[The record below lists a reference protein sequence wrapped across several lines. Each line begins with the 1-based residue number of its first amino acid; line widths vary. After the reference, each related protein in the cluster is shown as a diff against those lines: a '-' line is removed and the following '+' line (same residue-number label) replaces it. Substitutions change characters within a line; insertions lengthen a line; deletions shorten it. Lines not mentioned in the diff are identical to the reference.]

1 MTELMLHPPGLSLL
15 AGLFGLLIG
24 SFLNVCISRL
34 PEDNSVVY
42 PRSHCPRCGVM
53 INWYDNIPLV
63 SYVILGGKCRAC
75 ESGISWRYP
84 LVEALTGFL
93 FFLSIEIHGVT
104 WAGAKWCLFAAIL
117 IELIFSDLET
127 RVLPDEFTKS
137 GIVAGLL
144 LSPIVPIPA
153 SILSFFYPQGTVAF
167 ISFLDAVLASV
178 LLSGGMWLMATLYE
192 KLRHREGLGFGDVKM
207 LALLGA
213 FLGLESALL
222 VMVLASLVGSIL
234 GLIYVRLRGEDLS
247 SYELPFGSFL
257 GIAGLVVA
265 FAGASLF
272 NVSRA

>member
-1 MTELMLHPPGLSLL
+1 
-15 AGLFGLLIG
+15 
-24 SFLNVCISRL
+24 
-34 PEDNSVVY
+34 
-42 PRSHCPRCGVM
+42 
-53 INWYDNIPLV
+53 
-63 SYVILGGKCRAC
+63 
-75 ESGISWRYP
+75 
-84 LVEALTGFL
+84 
-93 FFLSIEIHGVT
+93 
-104 WAGAKWCLFAAIL
+104 
-117 IELIFSDLET
+117 
-127 RVLPDEFTKS
+127 
-137 GIVAGLL
+137 
-144 LSPIVPIPA
+144 
-153 SILSFFYPQGTVAF
+153 
-167 ISFLDAVLASV
+167 
-178 LLSGGMWLMATLYE
+178 MATLYE